1 MEKEENDDLNDSEHP
16 LVPGHNP
23 PPKPPSQQPPT
34 SPSSRRRLVK
44 NRRGSRRSCA
54 SMDLDAAMDE
64 MLDLDTACEQN
75 ELKEYVSMNTLDLD
89 KLYKEG
95 PKTKIHRMLSKKI
108 SKQLSVDAQKIAKAT
123 TTSTEETKP
132 RAGSSSHRDSDP
144 VPMTGLSQE
153 EEKLRPRISSVQT
166 GDLNILELSG
176 AFELP
181 PSWKDA
187 NTMVEELKAKYVYLQ
202 LVFFLFYNNNT
213 VLFRYKA
220 AKHAYYKDKTNET
233 LKKDA
238 VKLKAQLRAAEKH
251 LST

>member
-166 GDLNILELSG
+166 GDLNTLELG

-187 NTMVEELKAKYVYLQ
+187 NTMVEELKAKYVYVYVSRTRFLQ
-202 LVFFLFYNNNT
+202 
-213 VLFRYKA
+213 
-220 AKHAYYKDKTNET
+220 
-233 LKKDA
+233 
-238 VKLKAQLRAAEKH
+238 Q
-251 LST
+251 